1 MANFL
6 KFLRATDRNP
16 GVILFRKLFAKIL
29 HKILFFDWILSSNRS
44 QIDPV
49 SIEIDPTS
57 IFVFAHYSKKNQI
70 DDFDKNVLLEMRQL
84 GFTVILV
91 TNSSNDCDKLA
102 DIVLKKGKFGRDFAT
117 LRDVVRMI
125 PTNNGGYVE
134 ILYMNSSMI
143 WKKCSFS
150 TLLKLLRN
158 FPLNDVVVPTISLN
172 PVQHAQPFFVYTRLD
187 FPHLVLYKK
196 SFDWIK
202 NVRFKRSAVIFSE
215 YRFCSSLTGYGWQVS
230 PVANYSELLKVEN
243 QIRSELGELPL
254 SEKNTR
260 YNPTQHFWRCLPHF
274 GIFAIKRTLVEK
286 NPVYVR
292 NPPVGVLAA
301 SKYLELL
308 R

>member
-1 MANFL
+1 MANLLRF
-6 KFLRATDRNP
+6 FRATDRNP
-16 GVILFRKLFAKIL
+16 VVILFRKLFSIIL
-29 HKILFFDWILSSNRS
+29 QKILFFDWLLSSNRS

-49 SIEIDPTS
+49 SVKIDLTS

-70 DDFDKNVLLEMRQL
+70 DQFDRNVLLEMRQL

-91 TNSSNDCDKLA
+91 TNASNDCDRLA
-102 DIVLKKGKFGRDFAT
+102 DIVVKKGKFGRDFAS

-125 PTNNGGYVE
+125 PANTNECVE

-150 TLLKLLRN
+150 TLLKLLRE
-158 FPLNDVVVPTISLN
+158 FPINDVVVPTISLN

-187 FPHLVLYKK
+187 FPHLVKYQK

-202 NVRFKRSAVIFSE
+202 NVRFKRSAVVFSE
-215 YRFCSSLTGYGWQVS
+215 YRFFRTLTGYGWQVS
-230 PVANYSELLKVEN
+230 PVANYWELLRVEN
-243 QIRSELGELPL
+243 KIRNKMGELPL
-254 SEKNTR
+254 SEMNTL
-260 YNPTQHFWRCLPHF
+260 YNPTQHFWRSLPHF

-286 NPVYVR
+286 NPVNVR

-301 SKYLELL
+301 SKYLEMLS
-308 R
+308 